1 MPGAAFVFLLDFTVF
16 AGAFLCFLPAL
27 LHCFFTG
34 VARFSDALFTVL
46 YRFIRA
52 AANTRHAMS
61 AVFAPHGFIV
71 FNADI
76 VQRTHTDAQSAAF
89 TAAACRKAV
98 SLYKHTVK
106 NTNYQSI

>member
-1 MPGAAFVFLLDFTVF
+1 MRQTTEKTRRDRAEFKHFNLIQPRLCRVFFIFFTISAGCCFLLGFTVS
-16 AGAFLCFLPAL
+16 AGCFLFGL

-71 FNADI
+71 FKADI
-76 VQRTHTDAQSAAF
+76 V
-89 TAAACRKAV
+89 
-98 SLYKHTVK
+98 
-106 NTNYQSI
+106 